1 MELQSHI
8 DEYGEL
14 KAKANKLYSEY
25 KDLMVIVEEKRFML
39 QRELEKI
46 GLRSAKSANFG
57 VSTVT
62 KKNIAV
68 TNEHLVM
75 EWLKDTPD
83 IEGDLYIGVKLT
95 PFKQLADQV
104 LKQTGEIIPG
114 TELNTK
120 ETISI
125 KKVSNEKAK

>member
-1 MELQSHI
+1 MELQSLI

-14 KAKANKLYSEY
+14 KSKANKLYSEY
-25 KDLMVIVEEKRFML
+25 KDLVVVVEEKRYELQKML
-39 QRELEKI
+39 EAT
-46 GLRSAKSANFG
+46 GLRSVKSANYG
-57 VSTVT
+57 VSTVS
-62 KKNIAV
+62 KRNIAV

-95 PFKQLADQV
+95 QFKQLADQV

-114 TELNTK
+114 TEVSTK

-125 KKVSNEKAK
+125 KKVSNEKK

>member
-1 MELQSHI
+1 MALQNLI
-8 DEYGEL
+8 DEYGDL
-14 KAKANKLYSEY
+14 KAKANKLYGEY
-25 KDLMVIVEEKRFML
+25 KDLMVIVEEKRYEL
-39 QRELEKI
+39 QRELETV
-46 GLRSAKSANFG
+46 GLKSAKSANFG
-57 VSTVT
+57 VSTVS

-75 EWLKDTPD
+75 DWLKDTPD

-95 PFKQLADQV
+95 AFKQLADQV

-114 TELNTK
+114 TELSYK

-125 KKVSNEKAK
+125 KKVTNEKR